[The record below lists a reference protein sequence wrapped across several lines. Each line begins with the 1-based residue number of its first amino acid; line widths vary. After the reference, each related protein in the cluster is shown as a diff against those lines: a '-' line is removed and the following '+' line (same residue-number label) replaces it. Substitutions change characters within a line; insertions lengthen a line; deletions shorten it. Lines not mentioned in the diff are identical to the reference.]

1 MKKLA
6 EQLKLVL
13 VKEDLSGIQSFLY
26 DIANIEGVTRG
37 VTKRLRGRS
46 VFLSLL
52 PDLTARYILYT
63 LKYPFINILFAG
75 GGHFE
80 LIIGYEEN
88 IQNKL
93 SEIQNK
99 IEETLIKEFGGKNW
113 FSISDSRIYF

>member
-1 MKKLA
+1 M
-6 EQLKLVL
+6 
-13 VKEDLSGIQSFLY
+13 Y